1 MLISHAQLGEID
13 SIIAKHADVGRA
25 GVMLVHLRGIR
36 QLVALLGFE
45 AGSAL
50 MDATAARLTEV
61 LRPLDRIWRIGPD
74 EFLIVLPGLLGSN
87 HGILAARKVLREF
100 ETPLSVQDRPMTPLL
115 SLALAVATDS
125 DQNREQLIRRA
136 MSALDHALEANSRFV
151 LASEAPADLWLQD
164 DLRDALA
171 NNELSV
177 EFQPIFRIANRQVV
191 TVEALARW
199 RSPRHGVI
207 SPSRFIALAE
217 QAGLAPE
224 LTRWSINAVLRE
236 YAPLRRQ
243 RPDLRCALN
252 LSPKVFS
259 LSGVEE
265 QILAALKIW
274 DIPATALT
282 LEVTETAVMDDP
294 ELSSATLRNLR
305 DHGVRVAIDDFGQGY
320 SSFTYLKH
328 FPATELKIDQSFV
341 TPMAID
347 HRAHQLV
354 RSMVGIAHHLGMEAV
369 AEGVEDAA
377 TLEQL
382 ADLGCDLAQGY
393 HLGRPCDAS
402 TILAELDSAEAS
414 F

>member
-1 MLISHAQLGEID
+1 LI
-13 SIIAKHADVGRA
+13 
-25 GVMLVHLRGIR
+25 
-36 QLVALLGFE
+36 ALLGFE
-45 AGSAL
+45 AANAL
-50 MDATAARLTEV
+50 MDATTARLREV
-61 LRPLDRIWRIGPD
+61 LRPIDRVWRSGPD
-74 EFLIVLPGLLGSN
+74 EFLVVLPELLSRN

-100 ETPLSVQDRPMTPLL
+100 EAPLSVQNRPMTPLL
-115 SLALAVATDS
+115 TLALAIGTES
-125 DQNREQLIRRA
+125 DRSLEPLTRRA
-136 MSALDHALEANSRFV
+136 MSALDRALATNNRFA
-151 LASEAPADLWLQD
+151 LASEVNADLWLQD

-171 NNELSV
+171 NNELHV
-177 EFQPIFRIANRQVV
+177 EFQPVV
-191 TVEALARW
+191 VVASGNIDSVEALARW
-199 RSPRHGVI
+199 NSPRHGAI

-236 YAPLRRQ
+236 YVPLRRL
-243 RPDLRCALN
+243 RPELRCAVN

-274 DIPATALT
+274 NIPATALT

-305 DHGVRVAIDDFGQGY
+305 DRGIRVAIDDFGQGY

-347 HRAHQLV
+347 PRAHQLV
-354 RSMVGIAHHLGMEAV
+354 RSMIGIAHHLGMQAV
-369 AEGVEDAA
+369 AEGVEDAE

-382 ADLGCDLAQGY
+382 AAMGCDLAQGY
-393 HLGRPCDAS
+393 HLGRPAPARAIMDL
-402 TILAELDSAEAS
+402 LA
-414 F
+414 